1 MNCPCG
7 GSSFKEC
14 CGQYLED
21 GKMPTTAEQLM
32 RSRYTAYATGNVD
45 YIKET
50 TAPADQ
56 KDFDMEAAKNWAA
69 DSEWKGFEILSK
81 DKGEA
86 TDEEGIIEF
95 VARYRINDKVES
107 HHEVSSFKK
116 IDGRW
121 FFMDG
126 QIITQVVNRDNKVGR
141 NEPCPCGSG
150 KKFKKC
156 CDK

>member
-1 MNCPCG
+1 MSCPCG
-7 GSSFKEC
+7 GKSFEVC
-14 CGQYLED
+14 CGPFVSGEKLPE
-21 GKMPTTAEQLM
+21 TAEQLM
-32 RSRYTAYATGNVD
+32 RSRYTAYATGNIE
-45 YIKET
+45 YIKST

-56 KDFDMEAAKNWAA
+56 KDFDTEAAKNWAV
-69 DSEWKGFEILSK
+69 DSDWKGFDLISK

-95 VARYRINDKVES
+95 VARYKINDKVES

-126 QIITQVVNRDNKVGR
+126 QIITQVVNRGDKVGR
-141 NEPCPCGSG
+141 NDPCICGSG

>member
-7 GSSFKEC
+7 GKSFEEC
-14 CGQYLED
+14 CGPYIKGEKLPES
-21 GKMPTTAEQLM
+21 AEALM
-32 RSRYTAYATGNVD
+32 RSRYTAYATGNVE

-56 KDFDMEAAKNWAA
+56 KDFDMDAAKSWASE
-69 DSEWKGFEILSK
+69 SEWKGFEILSK
-81 DKGEA
+81 ENGTA
-86 TDEEGIIEF
+86 NDEEGIIEF
-95 VARYRINDKVES
+95 VARYRIKDKVES

-116 IDGRW
+116 LDGRW
-121 FFMDG
+121 YFMDG
-126 QIITQVVNRDNKVGR
+126 QIITQVVNRENKVGR